1 MYPKGLAVQ
10 PRAATTAESP
20 IASRVR
26 ALGLPDDVIAIAIGA
41 LLVFSLDTEQLTVV
55 PLLGRL
61 NSAVGMTATQ
71 SAWALSATGIM
82 AAATVPVISR
92 LGDIFGMRRM
102 LLATLAVVAAGN
114 ILCAVAGGPTTFILG
129 RAVIG
134 VNAGLAIYYALLRGR
149 SRSARVLD
157 RYVGLMTVAVGAGLA
172 LSDVLGGTVLAVGGS
187 VRVVLWIIAGASLA
201 LLAVVW
207 LLVEDV
213 PTRTRVRVDVAGA
226 ALLATGLAALVAGIG
241 HGNGWGW
248 GSSRVIA
255 LLIIAVLLLISWG
268 AWELHSPRPLID
280 LRIARR
286 RDVWPAYAL
295 VAVISTM
302 GIILALAVSEY
313 VQTPSAV
320 GYGFGGSVLT
330 AGLYLVPGGL
340 MAAAGGAVAAPV
352 LSRFGQ
358 RATALAGGLLATVSF
373 LWFQSTTSR
382 PWEFVVLTALSGVS
396 YALVYTAGSSAY
408 LRTARHGEAGMLAG
422 GARVT
427 STAIAATGPVVVVA
441 LLTSS
446 VVPHT
451 TVPQHGNYGHLWI
464 FLACSGAVICAI
476 TAFLRESR
484 LDQRLA
490 DNAEMV

>member
-1 MYPKGLAVQ
+1 
-10 PRAATTAESP
+10 
-20 IASRVR
+20 
-26 ALGLPDDVIAIAIGA
+26 
-41 LLVFSLDTEQLTVV
+41 
-55 PLLGRL
+55 
-61 NSAVGMTATQ
+61 
-71 SAWALSATGIM
+71 
-82 AAATVPVISR
+82 
-92 LGDIFGMRRM
+92 
-102 LLATLAVVAAGN
+102 
-114 ILCAVAGGPTTFILG
+114 
-129 RAVIG
+129 
-134 VNAGLAIYYALLRGR
+134 
-149 SRSARVLD
+149 
-157 RYVGLMTVAVGAGLA
+157 MTVAVGAGLA

-187 VRVVLWIIAGASLA
+187 VRVVLWIIGGASLA

-352 LSRFGQ
+352 LSGFGQ

-408 LRTARHGEAGMLAG
+408 LRAARPEKPGCWPAALASPARQSPRPGPWCWSRSSPVRSFRIRRSLNTATTGTSGSSSRALEQRSVRSLRSYANHASTSDWPTTPRSCDCPSRVGQCSPTGSRD
-422 GARVT
+422 ARCR
-427 STAIAATGPVVVVA
+427 
-441 LLTSS
+441 LTRSPS
-446 VVPHT
+446 ARPRAR
-451 TVPQHGNYGHLWI
+451 PPD
-464 FLACSGAVICAI
+464 
-476 TAFLRESR
+476 R
-484 LDQRLA
+484 
-490 DNAEMV
+490 

>member
-1 MYPKGLAVQ
+1 MYATGLAV
-10 PRAATTAESP
+10 PSGGATAAESP
-20 IASRVR
+20 VARRVR
-26 ALGLPDDVIAIAIGA
+26 ALGLPDHVIAIAIGA

-61 NSAVGMTATQ
+61 DSAVGMTATQ

-92 LGDIFGMRRM
+92 LGDIFGMRPM
-102 LLATLAVVAAGN
+102 LLVTLAVVAAGN
-114 ILCAVAGGPTTFILG
+114 VVCALAGGPTSFILG

-149 SRSARVLD
+149 SGSVRALD
-157 RYVGLMTVAVGAGLA
+157 RYVGLMTAAVGAGLV
-172 LSDVLGGTVLAVGGS
+172 LSDVLGGAVLAVGGS
-187 VRVVLWIIAGASLA
+187 VREVLWIIAGASLA

-226 ALLATGLAALVAGIG
+226 VLLATGLAALVTGIG

-248 GSSRVIA
+248 GSSRVIGV
-255 LLIIAVLLLISWG
+255 LIVAVLLLIAWG
-268 AWELHSPRPLID
+268 AWELHSSRPLID

-286 RDVWPAYAL
+286 REVWPGYAL
-295 VAVISTM
+295 VAVISTI

-313 VQTPSAV
+313 VQTSSAV

-330 AGLYLVPGGL
+330 AGLYLLPGGL
-340 MAAAGGAVAAPV
+340 MVAASGAVVAPV

-358 RATALAGGLLATVSF
+358 RTTALAGGLVATVSF

-382 PWEFVVLTALSGVS
+382 PWEFIVLTALTGVS
-396 YALVYTAGSSAY
+396 YALVYTAGSSVY
-408 LRTARHGEAGMLAG
+408 LRAARPGEAGMLAG

-427 STAIAATGPVVVVA
+427 STAIAATGPVVVVSI
-441 LLTSS
+441 LTSS
-446 VVPHT
+446 LVRHLP
-451 TVPQHGNYGHLWI
+451 VPQHGNYRQLWI

-476 TAFLRESR
+476 TAFVRESR

-490 DNAEMV
+490 DNAEIV

>member
-1 MYPKGLAVQ
+1 M
-10 PRAATTAESP
+10 
-20 IASRVR
+20 
-26 ALGLPDDVIAIAIGA
+26 IAIAIGA

-61 NSAVGMTATQ
+61 DSAVGMTATQ

-114 ILCAVAGGPTTFILG
+114 ILCAVAGGPTSFILG

-149 SRSARVLD
+149 SGSARVLD

-172 LSDVLGGTVLAVGGS
+172 LSDVLGGTVIAVGGS

-201 LLAVVW
+201 VLAVVW

-213 PTRTRVRVDVAGA
+213 TTRTRVGVDVAGA
-226 ALLATGLAALVAGIG
+226 ALLATGLAALVTGIG
-241 HGNGWGW
+241 HGNSWGW
-248 GSSRVIA
+248 GSPLIIG

-295 VAVISTM
+295 VAVISTI

-313 VQTPSAV
+313 VQTPSAA

-382 PWEFVVLTALSGVS
+382 PWELIVLTALSGVS

-408 LRTARHGEAGMLAG
+408 LRAARPGEAGMLAG

-427 STAIAATGPVVVVA
+427 STAIAATGPVVLVS

-446 VVPHT
+446 PVPHT
-451 TVPQHGNYGHLWI
+451 TVPQHGNYGHVWI

-476 TAFLRESR
+476 ATFVRESC

-490 DNAEMV
+490 DHAEIV

>member
-1 MYPKGLAVQ
+1 M
-10 PRAATTAESP
+10 
-20 IASRVR
+20 
-26 ALGLPDDVIAIAIGA
+26 
-41 LLVFSLDTEQLTVV
+41 
-55 PLLGRL
+55 
-61 NSAVGMTATQ
+61 
-71 SAWALSATGIM
+71 
-82 AAATVPVISR
+82 
-92 LGDIFGMRRM
+92 
-102 LLATLAVVAAGN
+102 
-114 ILCAVAGGPTTFILG
+114 
-129 RAVIG
+129 
-134 VNAGLAIYYALLRGR
+134 
-149 SRSARVLD
+149 
-157 RYVGLMTVAVGAGLA
+157 
-172 LSDVLGGTVLAVGGS
+172 
-187 VRVVLWIIAGASLA
+187 
-201 LLAVVW
+201 
-207 LLVEDV
+207 
-213 PTRTRVRVDVAGA
+213 
-226 ALLATGLAALVAGIG
+226 
-241 HGNGWGW
+241 
-248 GSSRVIA
+248 
-255 LLIIAVLLLISWG
+255 LLLISWG

-295 VAVISTM
+295 VAVISTI

-313 VQTPSAV
+313 VQTPSAA

-382 PWEFVVLTALSGVS
+382 PWELIVLTALSGVS

-408 LRTARHGEAGMLAG
+408 LRAARPGEAGMLAG

-427 STAIAATGPVVVVA
+427 STAIAATGPVVLVS

-446 VVPHT
+446 PVPHT
-451 TVPQHGNYGHLWI
+451 TVPQHGNYGHVWI

-476 TAFLRESR
+476 ATFVRESC

-490 DNAEMV
+490 DHAEIV